1 MNIPASGVF
10 RELWDAVQTDKQLT
24 VPALPDSALPF
35 FLARLPAPSSGRP
48 IVVVLAERTEFP
60 LPRMS
65 RAIQFW
71 RGIPV
76 DNVPPSPLPLTVL
89 PVLLPQERSG
99 DIPTPRLRAFWQ
111 AVASLLGGE
120 PRFTLATPREL
131 QQPSPGPTTDLGGL
145 TLQKNQKLGP
155 TPLAARLLD
164 LGYSEERAS
173 GEPGTF
179 ARRGGVVDIFPFSAD
194 APFRVEYLGDTI
206 DRIVSLERPAKNGG
220 NGENGNAIMAF
231 TRLRPEDLGVSPGR
245 KGEAGAPHSLGEGGQ
260 ASAGVAGQSGTTGVR
275 LWGSTAAADTAPRRW
290 TAYPIGLPK
299 KLAGNFHGLLDRAY
313 VIAEEGVL
321 PPSRHVD
328 LVFTP
333 LSESRSPLTEAPAF
347 DGNLER
353 FQQALQ
359 ELHTEK
365 KRVFLLTARPN
376 AIIQAVP
383 TSPQLTI
390 IPADTAAEARGF
402 VDRQEG
408 THIFTDAD
416 IGETTEETQLTWD
429 SGMAYSRRFRV
440 SEYVVHR
447 DHGIAR
453 FHGIER
459 KTFAESAR
467 EYLILEYAQ
476 RDRLYVPVELASKV
490 TAYVGAANPI
500 VHRLGGTDWEATT
513 RAVRAEA
520 SDLARELL
528 ALYASRETEAGTAY
542 PPDTTA
548 DKELETTF
556 PYEETADQAAAI
568 REVKRDM
575 ERAQPM
581 DRLVCGDVGFGKT
594 EVAIRAA
601 FKAVNFGRQV
611 VVLTP
616 TTLLAQQHFDT
627 FQERLKE
634 RGVRIALLSRLQ
646 SPTEEADVLHELADG
661 KIQIMIGTHRL
672 LSDDVRIKNLGL
684 LIIDEEQ
691 KFGVAQKERLK
702 RVRASV
708 DVLSLS
714 ATPIPR
720 TLHMA
725 LSSLRSLSVIAT
737 PPHGRRPVIT
747 KVARESDALVKKA
760 LEDELARNGQAYIL
774 WNRVETIEAAA
785 ARIRTVVPD
794 ARVVVAH
801 GQMPEGELMRVME
814 EFDTRRADILVCSTI
829 IENGIDLPNV
839 NTLIVFD
846 APSFGLADLYQ
857 LRGRVGRGNQQAF
870 AYFLYSQGRLAFEA
884 RKRLA
889 ALLEA
894 VELGSGW
901 TLALRDLEIRGAGN
915 LLGREQHGTIRAV
928 GVHLFGELLT
938 EEVEKLRSGSPSLA
952 TEDVQI
958 DVPVKAFLSENYLP
972 NTDARL
978 AAYTRISSARTP
990 PDLEAA
996 RVDLET
1002 TYGALPAEAEAFFKL
1017 VRVKFLAVDA
1027 GVSAIIESSV
1037 ASGPRETSAHA
1048 RAYRR
1053 VTLSFREGLTP
1064 ALAYAA
1070 IADNP
1075 RWTFTGSSMFLP
1087 TEDLQR
1093 APPHATELLDSVAH
1107 TLRILADTRRKEASG
1122 VFKLPRKPPKGVT
1135 PPRPGSTA

>member
-10 RELWDAVQTDKQLT
+10 RELWDAVRTDTQQH
-24 VPALPDSALPF
+24 VPALPESALPF
-35 FLARLPAPSSGRP
+35 FLARLPAPLSGRP
-48 IVVVLAERTEFP
+48 VVVVLAERTELP
-60 LPRMS
+60 LPRIS

-71 RGIPV
+71 QRMPV
-76 DNVPPSPLPLTVL
+76 EGAPLSPLPLTVL

-111 AVASLLGGE
+111 AIASLRNE
-120 PRFTLATPREL
+120 DPRLILATPREL
-131 QQPSPGPTTDLGGL
+131 QQPSPSSTTDLGEI
-145 TLQKNQKLGP
+145 TLQNGQKLAL
-155 TPLAARLLD
+155 TALAARLLE
-164 LGYSEERAS
+164 LGYSEERGSA
-173 GEPGTF
+173 EPGTF
-179 ARRGGVVDIFPFSAD
+179 VRRGGVFDIFPFSAE
-194 APFRVEYLGDTI
+194 APLRVEYVGDVI
-206 DRIVSLERPAKNGG
+206 DRIVSLERPGKNGG
-220 NGENGNAIMAF
+220 ADGENGSVETMLTKTA
-231 TRLRPEDLGVSPGR
+231 
-245 KGEAGAPHSLGEGGQ
+245 EAE
-260 ASAGVAGQSGTTGVR
+260 
-275 LWGSTAAADTAPRRW
+275 PRRW
-290 TAYPIGLPK
+290 TVYPLSLPK
-299 KLAGNFHGLLDRAY
+299 KLGTNFSGLLDRAY
-313 VIAEEGVL
+313 VIAEDGVL
-321 PPSRHVD
+321 PSTRRVD
-328 LVFTP
+328 LLLTP
-333 LSESRSPLTEAPAF
+333 LSESRSPLADAPVF
-347 DGNLER
+347 EGDLER
-353 FQQALQ
+353 FQKALR
-359 ELHTEK
+359 EIRK
-365 KRVFLLTARPN
+365 KNERVFLLTARPK
-376 AIIQAVP
+376 ALAEAVDALP
-383 TSPQLTI
+383 HATI
-390 IPADTAAEARGF
+390 IPADTAAETRGF
-402 VDRQEG
+402 IDRREG
-408 THIFTDAD
+408 IHVFTDAD
-416 IGETTEETQLTWD
+416 LGETTEETPLTWD
-429 SGMAYSRRFRV
+429 SGIAYARRFRV
-440 SEYVVHR
+440 GEYVVHR

-453 FHGIER
+453 FRGIER

-500 VHRLGGTDWEATT
+500 VHRLGGTEWEMTT

-528 ALYASRETEAGTAY
+528 AQYAARETEAGTTY
-542 PPDTTA
+542 PPDTQA
-548 DKELETTF
+548 DQDLEAVF

-611 VVLTP
+611 AVLTP

-627 FQERLKE
+627 FQDRLKDT
-634 RGVRIALLSRLQ
+634 GARIALLSRLQ
-646 SPTEEADVLHELADG
+646 SPAEEEAVLQELADG
-661 KIQIMIGTHRL
+661 KIQIIIGTHRL
-672 LSDDVRIKNLGL
+672 LSEDVRFKNLGL

-702 RVRASV
+702 KVRTAV

-725 LSSLRSLSVIAT
+725 LSGLRSLSVIAT
-737 PPHGRRPVIT
+737 PPAGRRPVVT
-747 KVARESDALVKKA
+747 KVARENDALTKKA
-760 LEDELARNGQAYIL
+760 LEDELARKGQAYVL
-774 WNRVETIEAAA
+774 WNRVETIDAAA
-785 ARIRTVVPD
+785 ERIRALVPG

-801 GQMPEGELMRVME
+801 GQMPELELMRVME

-857 LRGRVGRGNQQAF
+857 IRGRVGRGNQQAY

-928 GVHLFGELLT
+928 GVHLFGELLA
-938 EEVEKLRSGSPSLA
+938 EEVEKLRSGGPSLA
-952 TEDVQI
+952 MHEVQI
-958 DVPVKAFLSENYLP
+958 DLPVKAFLPESYIP
-972 NTDARL
+972 NTDTRL

-996 RVDLET
+996 RVDLEA
-1002 TYGALPAEAEAFFKL
+1002 TYGTLPPEAEAFFKL
-1017 VRVKFLAVDA
+1017 VHVKFLAVDA
-1027 GVSAIIESSV
+1027 GVSAMTESSV
-1037 ASGPRETSAHA
+1037 VSGPREATRSAHA
-1048 RAYRR
+1048 HRR
-1053 VTLSFREGLTP
+1053 TTLTFREGLTP

-1087 TEDLQR
+1087 THDLQR
-1093 APPHATELLDSVAH
+1093 SSAHGSDLLDCIAH
-1107 TLRILADTRRKEASG
+1107 TLRVLADARRKEASG
-1122 VFKLPRKPPKGVT
+1122 LFKVLGKPSSGPGREPKTSSPRT
-1135 PPRPGSTA
+1135 TDS

>member
-10 RELWDAVQTDKQLT
+10 RELWDAVSSDKQLT

-48 IVVVLAERTEFP
+48 VVVVLAERTDLP
-60 LPRMS
+60 LPRFS

-71 RGIPV
+71 RGMPV
-76 DNVPPSPLPLTVL
+76 DDVPPSPLPLTVL
-89 PVLLPQERSG
+89 PVLLSQERSG

-111 AVASLLGGE
+111 ATASLRDLE
-120 PRFTLATPREL
+120 PRLILATPREL
-131 QQPSPGPTTDLGGL
+131 QQPSPSPATDLGGI
-145 TLQKNQKLGP
+145 TLQKSQKLAP
-155 TPLAARLLD
+155 AALAARLLD
-164 LGYSEERAS
+164 VGYSEERTSA
-173 GEPGTF
+173 EPGTF
-179 ARRGGVVDIFPFSAD
+179 ARRGGVVDIFPFSAA
-194 APFRVEYLGDTI
+194 APFRVEYLGDAI
-206 DRIVSLERPAKNGG
+206 DRIASLERPAKNGG
-220 NGENGNAIMAF
+220 NGENEHGNMVF
-231 TRLRPEDLGVSPGR
+231 TTE
-245 KGEAGAPHSLGEGGQ
+245 
-260 ASAGVAGQSGTTGVR
+260 
-275 LWGSTAAADTAPRRW
+275 TAPRRW
-290 TAYPIGLPK
+290 TVYPVALPK
-299 KLAGNFHGLLDRAY
+299 KLAANFQGLLDRAY
-313 VIAEEGVL
+313 VIAEDGVL
-321 PPSRHVD
+321 PSSRRVD
-328 LVFTP
+328 LLLTP
-333 LSESRSPLTEAPAF
+333 LMEPRSPLADTPAF

-353 FQQALQ
+353 FQAALQ
-359 ELHTEK
+359 EVTRAEK
-365 KRVFLLTARPN
+365 KRVFLLTARP
-376 AIIQAVP
+376 QALAQTVKP
-383 TSPQLTI
+383 SPLMTI
-390 IPADTAAEARGF
+390 IPADTAAEVRGF
-402 VDRQEG
+402 MDRQEG
-408 THIFTDAD
+408 IQIFTDAD
-416 IGETTEETQLTWD
+416 MGETAEETQLTWD
-429 SGMAYSRRFRV
+429 SGMTYARRLRV
-440 SEYVVHR
+440 GEYVVHR

-453 FHGIER
+453 FRGIER
-459 KTFAESAR
+459 KTFVDSAR

-490 TAYVGAANPI
+490 TAYIGAANPI
-500 VHRLGGTDWEATT
+500 VHRLGGTEWETTT

-528 ALYASRETEAGTAY
+528 ALYASRETEVGTAY
-542 PPDTTA
+542 PPDALA
-548 DKELETTF
+548 DKELEATF

-646 SPTEEADVLHELADG
+646 SPAEEKEVLRALADG

-672 LSDDVRIKNLGL
+672 LSDDVVVNNLGL

-702 RVRASV
+702 KVRASV

-737 PPHGRRPVIT
+737 PPQGRRPIIT

-760 LEDELARNGQAYIL
+760 LDDELARNGQAYVL

-785 ARIRTVVPD
+785 ERIRTVVPG

-801 GQMPEGELMRVME
+801 GQMPEMELMRVME
-814 EFDTRRADILVCSTI
+814 EFDTRRSDILVCSTI

-846 APSFGLADLYQ
+846 APSFGLSDLYQ

-870 AYFLYSQGRLAFEA
+870 AYFLYTQGRLAFEA

-928 GVHLFGELLT
+928 GVHLFGELLG

-952 TEDVQI
+952 TEDVHI
-958 DVPVKAFLSENYLP
+958 DLPVKAFLSESYIP

-996 RVDLET
+996 RVDVET
-1002 TYGALPAEAEAFFKL
+1002 TYGTPPTEAEAFFKL

-1027 GVSAIIESSV
+1027 GVSAITESSV
-1037 ASGPRETSAHA
+1037 ASGPRETSSHA
-1048 RAYRR
+1048 RTHRR
-1053 VTLSFREGLTP
+1053 VTLAFREGLTP

-1093 APPHATELLDSVAH
+1093 APAHATELLDSVAH
-1107 TLRILADTRRKEASG
+1107 TLRMLADARRKEASG
-1122 VFKLPRKPPKGVT
+1122 AFKLPRKPPKDVSPPGRTLKELMT
-1135 PPRPGSTA
+1135 PRSDEG